1 MSQVKIYGVKEPL
14 RAIRD
19 RLSDVIHACVVEALH
34 FPQNKR
40 AHRFLYLDPDDFF
53 MPEGRTENY
62 IIIELIMIEGRTAE
76 TKKKLINLLFER
88 INQQIGLSVNDIEIC
103 ILESPAHNWGFRG
116 KTGDEAAMTYPINV

>member
-14 RAIRD
+14 RIIRD
-19 RLSDVIHACVVEALH
+19 RLSDVIHACVVEALQ

-40 AHRFLYLDPDDFF
+40 AHRFLYLEPDDFF
-53 MPEGRTENY
+53 MPEGRSENY
-62 IIIELIMIEGRTAE
+62 IIIEILMIEGRTIE

-88 INQQIGLSVNDIEIC
+88 ISQQIGLSLADIEIC

-116 KTGDEAAMTYPINV
+116 KTGDEVSINYKINV